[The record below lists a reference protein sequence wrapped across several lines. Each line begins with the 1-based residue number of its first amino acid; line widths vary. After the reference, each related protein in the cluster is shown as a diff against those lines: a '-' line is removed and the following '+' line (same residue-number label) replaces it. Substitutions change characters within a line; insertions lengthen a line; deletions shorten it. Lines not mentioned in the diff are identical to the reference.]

1 MPCRA
6 DYHRF
11 LMRRTELRDGWRR
24 VVGAE
29 INDHIPLP
37 YRRPQVVALVNLA
50 DDLQAVMVGRTR
62 NERSAHATLGTDN
75 DNFGHKWCV
84 KRET

>member
-1 MPCRA
+1 VR
-6 DYHRF
+6 
-11 LMRRTELRDGWRR
+11 
-24 VVGAE
+24 AE
-29 INDHIPLP
+29 INDDIP
-37 YRRPQVVALVNLA
+37 RSDHRPQIVALVNLA